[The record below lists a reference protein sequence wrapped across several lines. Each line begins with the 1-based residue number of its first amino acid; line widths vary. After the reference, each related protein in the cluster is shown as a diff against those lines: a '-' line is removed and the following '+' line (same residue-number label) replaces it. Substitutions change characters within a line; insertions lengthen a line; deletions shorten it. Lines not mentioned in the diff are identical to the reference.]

1 MAWPRLSWVALMGV
15 SQHDYDQQPTNGFY
29 SVIYLAETKICIS
42 LFDPD
47 RLIANL
53 KRQVEVYPPELKQ
66 RVIVDSLWS
75 AEFSLLYAHDYAS
88 QGDIYN
94 TVGCLT
100 RAVSYLTQALFA
112 LNERYFISD
121 KKVMETIAGFSK
133 LPADYIQRVIS
144 LLSCPGRT
152 AEELT
157 RSVNDLNLTWRSLV
171 ALTGE
176 LYQPKFNV

>member
-1 MAWPRLSWVALMGV
+1 M
-15 SQHDYDQQPTNGFY
+15 
-29 SVIYLAETKICIS
+29 IYLAETKICIP

-75 AEFSLLYAHDYAS
+75 AEFTLLYAHNYAS

-94 TVGCLT
+94 TTGCLA
-100 RAVSYLTQALFA
+100 RVVSYLTQALFA
-112 LNERYFISD
+112 LNERYFLSD
-121 KKVMETIAGFSK
+121 KKVMETIAAFPN
-133 LPADYIQRVIS
+133 LPADYIQRVES
-144 LLSCPGRT
+144 LLSCPGWT

-157 RSVNDLNLTWRSLV
+157 RTVNDLDLTWRSVV

-176 LYQPKFNV
+176 LYQPKFSV